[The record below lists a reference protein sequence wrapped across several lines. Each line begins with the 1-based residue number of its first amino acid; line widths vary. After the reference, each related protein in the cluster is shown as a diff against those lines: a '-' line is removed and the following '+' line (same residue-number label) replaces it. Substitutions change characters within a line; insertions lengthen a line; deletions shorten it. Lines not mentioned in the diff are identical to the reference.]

1 MSDVEP
7 SRLGAFDGFAPI
19 EGMTA
24 DGAFRSWTSYAD
36 GTPIATLRPFRRPIP
51 NVKLAP
57 TTQVR
62 LSRFAYLRRTD
73 HTMML
78 QSPLTGMDMELHDPR
93 AGAML
98 TALTFDTSAERL
110 AEQTNL
116 PVTLTGAFLTQLI
129 AMSAAFPVAQ
139 ERDRN
144 TALSSLAQWALDRGL
159 PGSWDRDGLR
169 TALADLPRDE
179 IPDFFELIL
188 ELHHDGTGRVDV
200 SITTDSPN
208 DHPVLGGVSIKE
220 FDVTEDGPK
229 PMGTFDRVRSLQ
241 TGTDPVAWTQRA
253 LDATVNTHGIQ
264 VTKNSTLHQI
274 VQTLGSP
281 EFIGTM
287 ERRTGTRLL
296 FRISVTQKLTEVGE
310 ILQAGGVPLSVIQ
323 RLALFEPIT
332 DRAPYLRLAVDV
344 LPESILP
351 TIAFEIFLNQSTTDL
366 IPGVLDALG
375 MQTAVLEEVLDAAQQ
390 ETQLRD
396 LMLAPG
402 VVTDTQELFGMHVKV
417 SFNMDGQVT
426 AKTYIGL
433 RNIPL
438 SAAGRTE
445 EDRLVPSTWEFHD
458 LLFHSQVRQGRV
470 RNKIGGTARFSVTPE
485 ERIPITAPPR
495 GDIALPIIDVAMT
508 VKDDQPFG
516 EVMRSRESNRDWSGP
531 ELTQGALAELL
542 ARVQEV
548 IHREIHFDG
557 SEVAEMDGA
566 PYPSGGGVYETD
578 IVVIAHRVEEINQG
592 AYLYRRGSRSLHPL
606 IGSTTD
612 VDGLLFGAAE
622 ACGNGLIKPQALLVL
637 AARFPDLAVK
647 YEGLAYALMVKHV
660 GVLMAAITN
669 SASAMGLGSVP
680 LGTGDSDAF
689 AKATGLDYY
698 RHGSIGEIALCVIP
712 GNI

>member
-7 SRLGAFDGFAPI
+7 SRLGAFDGFDLI
-19 EGMTA
+19 EDMTA
-24 DGAFRSWTSYAD
+24 DGAFRSWTSYTD
-36 GTPIATLRPFRRPIP
+36 GEPIATLRPFRRPIP

-98 TALTFDTSAERL
+98 TALTFDASAERL

-116 PVTLTGAFLTQLI
+116 PVTLTRAFLTQLV

-139 ERDRN
+139 ERERGA
-144 TALSSLAQWALDRGL
+144 ALESLAQWALDRGL
-159 PGSWDRDGLR
+159 PGSWDRAGLR
-169 TALADLPRDE
+169 AALADLPWGE
-179 IPDFFELIL
+179 IPDSFELIL

-200 SITTDSPN
+200 SITVDTPN
-208 DHPVLGGVSIKE
+208 DHPVLSGVSVKE

-229 PMGTFDRVRSLQ
+229 SMGTFNGVRSLQ

-253 LDATVNTHGIQ
+253 LDATVNTHRIP
-264 VTKNSTLHQI
+264 VTKNPTLHQL

-281 EFIGTM
+281 EFIGTR
-287 ERRTGTRLL
+287 ESRTGTRLL
-296 FRISVTQKLTEVGE
+296 FRISATHELIEVGE
-310 ILQAGGVPLSVIQ
+310 ILQAGGVPLSVVQ
-323 RLALFEPIT
+323 RLTLLEPIT
-332 DRAPYLRLAVDV
+332 DQALSLRLAVEV

-351 TIAFEIFLNQSTTDL
+351 TIAFEIFLDQSSTDL

-375 MQTAVLEEVLDAAQQ
+375 VQSAVLEEVLDAAQQ

-402 VVTDTQELFGMHVKV
+402 VVTDTQTLFGMHVKV
-417 SFNMDGQVT
+417 SFNTDAEVT

-438 SAAGRTE
+438 STAGRTE

-458 LLFHSQVRQGRV
+458 LLFHSRIRQGRV
-470 RNKIGGTARFSVTPE
+470 RNKIGGTARFSVIPE

-495 GDIALPIIDVAMT
+495 GDIALPIIDVAVA

-516 EVMRSRESNRDWSGP
+516 EVMRARESNRDWSGP
-531 ELTQGALAELL
+531 ELTQSALAELL

-548 IHREIHFDG
+548 IHREIHYGG

-578 IVVIAHRVEEINQG
+578 IVVIAHRVEGINQG

-606 IGSTTD
+606 IGSTID
-612 VDGLLFGAAE
+612 VDGLLVGAAE
-622 ACGNGLIKPQALLVL
+622 ACGAGLIKPQALLVL

-660 GVLMAAITN
+660 GVLMAAIAY
-669 SASAMGLGSVP
+669 SASAMGLGAVP

-712 GNI
+712 TNV